1 MKIRNINLKINLKN
15 KRARKPSGIKT
26 GRSGYPIKTAALSYL
41 QTIRGKIVV
50 SFGILTFLLIILTIT
65 SYINMRQLE
74 NEISRVVDHD
84 LVVHDRV
91 QSLLEQTGN
100 IETASLNY
108 AVTGN
113 EDALRPYDQGKQAV
127 DSQISRLKKMVAD
140 NPAQRKK
147 LNNVASA
154 YNFWLGNVEMVIEA
168 RRYGTEQQATS
179 QIKSSQASNYMGN
192 MKASINDLLNNVKS
206 ASQDR
211 IKQLHF
217 FVFISQI
224 VTFALSLL
232 ALALSIIM
240 SVALTKSIKS
250 NVRKI
255 SRSILEIANAGGD
268 LTRRIEVH
276 SNDEIAGLAKD
287 TNLLIDGIA
296 NLVKEVS
303 NMAESVSA
311 SSEELLASSEE
322 TSSTIQS
329 IAETA
334 NEIAA
339 DSEQA
344 SSRMDASMN
353 KMNSLEQVIKTL
365 YGQAE
370 MVKQASL
377 DMKESAEKGRQ
388 SIVETSGN
396 MKGIET
402 IMSNTSKTVQAL
414 GQKSDDITK
423 IIMTITGI
431 AKQTNLLALN
441 AAIEAARAG
450 EHGRGFAV
458 VADEVRKLAEQSQAA
473 AREVTKIVHSIQ
485 KEIGTIIGQ
494 NQDGVQ
500 AVVAGVNISNDTK
513 QSLEVIQEQTNK
525 TTKVIMD
532 MVSQI
537 EQTRKL
543 SVDVADSFVAVN
555 QIAMNTAAN
564 TESTAASSEE
574 GSASMEEVTAAASE
588 LSKQAE
594 HLRKL
599 IGNFKI

>member
-1 MKIRNINLKINLKN
+1 
-15 KRARKPSGIKT
+15 
-26 GRSGYPIKTAALSYL
+26 
-41 QTIRGKIVV
+41 
-50 SFGILTFLLIILTIT
+50 
-65 SYINMRQLE
+65 MRQLE
-74 NEISRVVDHD
+74 NEISHVVDHD